1 MYSVNCIIVVAILLW
16 AGLPQV
22 RGEDQVEIT
31 VPDNSVFYRKIGT
44 LYPSVNVGHIRLQI
58 NLTKVRGITTTICS
72 HPDNLSPYLTFTNS
86 SILNQMIAS
95 IKAAFN
101 GLPSEQKD
109 NIPSPMF
116 TMTYRSQLA
125 MLNRFC
131 TQSLESTQLL
141 DEVLGGQPIN
151 VRGNRGKRHI
161 LTTIAAGLSL
171 LLSGYNTYELQR
183 ISSEV
188 DRIEENQHHL
198 VKAVE
203 GLTRVVG
210 RIQSQQ
216 QRMSLELRS
225 IAYKTR
231 LRDLETELINLA
243 QTCVSYAEEQLTY
256 QKEIHEGIY
265 DALAQRLSPQL
276 IEPNTMRD
284 ALTSIA
290 NQAIT
295 HGYSTL
301 AQVVLHLFELLVS
314 IFRKRKDKL

>member
-1 MYSVNCIIVVAILLW
+1 MWIVKYTSVVIILVW

-22 RGEDQVEIT
+22 QGQEDVEIT

-58 NLTKVRGITTTICS
+58 NLTKVRGITTTTCS
-72 HPDNLSPYLTFTNS
+72 HPDNLSPYLTYTNS
-86 SILNQMIAS
+86 SILNEMSGS
-95 IKAAFN
+95 IQAAFN
-101 GLPSEQKD
+101 GLPSDQKE
-109 NIPSPMF
+109 NTPSPMF
-116 TMTYRSQLA
+116 TMTYRFQLA

-131 TQSLESTQLL
+131 TQNLESTQLL

-151 VRGNRGKRHI
+151 VRENRGKRQI

-188 DRIEENQHHL
+188 DRVEENQRHL

-210 RIQSQQ
+210 RIQKQQ
-216 QRMSLELRS
+216 QRMSLKFRS

-231 LRDLETELINLA
+231 LRDFETE
-243 QTCVSYAEEQLTY
+243 
-256 QKEIHEGIY
+256 
-265 DALAQRLSPQL
+265 
-276 IEPNTMRD
+276 
-284 ALTSIA
+284 SI
-290 NQAIT
+290 
-295 HGYSTL
+295 
-301 AQVVLHLFELLVS
+301 
-314 IFRKRKDKL
+314 